1 MVYPRG
7 LLRFGEEQQPQ
18 VCTGMSFRHCSIA
31 VNHCDGKN
39 PPRKAHQSTEKPL
52 AEQCPPPLRQH
63 HGNQPA
69 PAKFQPCY
77 GLRHWSR
84 REISQCWCF
93 YESAMKSLLLLQM
106 GRVEEPRLA
115 SIAPSHHLTEPKHQ
129 FALTYMNRAI

>member
-18 VCTGMSFRHCSIA
+18 VCTGMSFRHCNIA

-39 PPRKAHQSTEKPL
+39 PPRKAHQSTKKPL

-69 PAKFQPCY
+69 PAKFQPY
-77 GLRHWSR
+77 KW
-84 REISQCWCF
+84 
-93 YESAMKSLLLLQM
+93 AK
-106 GRVEEPRLA
+106 
-115 SIAPSHHLTEPKHQ
+115 
-129 FALTYMNRAI
+129 ALVKERDLPVLVFL